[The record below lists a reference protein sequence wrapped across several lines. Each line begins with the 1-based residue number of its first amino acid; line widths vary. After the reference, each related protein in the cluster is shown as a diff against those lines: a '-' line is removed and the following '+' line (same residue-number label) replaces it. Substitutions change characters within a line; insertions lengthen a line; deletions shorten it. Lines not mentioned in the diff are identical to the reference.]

1 MNNKAE
7 LELLDK
13 VKQGLAEQCDKLP
26 EETLGRLQV
35 MRRGAL
41 SEAAVPP
48 RFFNQTI
55 WGVPFAPVS
64 AALSAGVLG
73 VVLFVMPGSPLQQY
87 MGDGAGEV
95 NDSADV
101 VDDVDVLMSVE
112 DIEFLENL
120 EIYEWLDAEYG

>member
-41 SEAAVPP
+41 SEAAVLP
-48 RFFNQTI
+48 RFLI
-55 WGVPFAPVS
+55 KLYGEC
-64 AALSAGVLG
+64 LSHRY
-73 VVLFVMPGSPLQQY
+73 PPH
-87 MGDGAGEV
+87 
-95 NDSADV
+95 
-101 VDDVDVLMSVE
+101 
-112 DIEFLENL
+112 FLPACWAWC
-120 EIYEWLDAEYG
+120 YS